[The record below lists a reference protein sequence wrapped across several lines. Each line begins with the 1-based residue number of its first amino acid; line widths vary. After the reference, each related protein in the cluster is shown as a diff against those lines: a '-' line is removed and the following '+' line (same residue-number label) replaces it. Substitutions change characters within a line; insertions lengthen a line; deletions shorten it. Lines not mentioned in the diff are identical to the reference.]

1 MAERGPAVISERLET
16 SRLLLTR
23 VAVEDADELFEHY
36 LSDPEASLYMP
47 WPPHG
52 RIEQTRGFLQRRVE
66 EWNSGA
72 TYAWTV
78 RWRDSGL
85 VTGMAD
91 VSIDGHK
98 AILGYGFS
106 PDVWGK
112 GVGTEAVS
120 VVVEMLMNLP
130 GLRRI
135 WATCDIDN
143 VGSVR
148 LLEKVG
154 MTREA
159 VLHQWDH
166 HNVSEEPRDCLMY
179 AMWRSADGEWAS
191 NGPVG

>member
-1 MAERGPAVISERLET
+1 MIWERLET
-16 SRLLLTR
+16 GRLLLAR

-36 LSDPEASLYMP
+36 FSDPEASLYMP
-47 WPPHG
+47 WRPHG
-52 RIEQTRGFLQRRVE
+52 RIEQTREFLQRRVQ
-66 EWNSGA
+66 EWNSGT

-78 RWRDSGL
+78 RWRDSGR

-91 VSIDGHK
+91 VSIEGHK

-106 PDVWGK
+106 PEVWGR

-120 VVVEMLMNLP
+120 VVVEMLMHLP

-135 WATCDIDN
+135 WATCDVDN

-154 MTREA
+154 LTREG
-159 VLHQWDH
+159 VLHQWDR
-166 HNVSEEPRDCLMY
+166 HNISEELRDCFMY
-179 AMWRSADGEWAS
+179 AMWRAADDMWTP